1 MTDVPDIWLYV
12 IIGLL
17 GLAVAVLSIRFMF
30 RFDFNKRSQQQYE
43 RRTEQITKLCTHT
56 DLRLLGNNRVN
67 YQSRMT
73 KPPMTIVWGCYSCG
87 FGTTDPDLGART
99 AAYWATTSQRLG
111 PKRKEKGQNIEKT
124 GLDLRPS
131 GPARPSLTGVTKM
144 RQRDPCTYELETD

>member
-43 RRTEQITKLCTHT
+43 RRTEQITKLYTHT
-56 DLRLLGNNRVN
+56 DLRLLGNNQVN

-87 FGTTDPDLGART
+87 FGTNDPDLGART
-99 AAYWATTSQRLG
+99 AAYWAQHPKDWARREKRRDKISKKLG
-111 PKRKEKGQNIEKT
+111 WI
-124 GLDLRPS
+124 
-131 GPARPSLTGVTKM
+131 
-144 RQRDPCTYELETD
+144 